1 MFIKTNVWIHVW
13 SITYSRRITYQNIRR
28 MTIYRLFLRFLEKPE
43 SSEEGVRESLA
54 LNVCVC
60 GVRVPV
66 PNVLPMP
73 MPNASV

>member
-54 LNVCVC
+54 LSVCVC
-60 GVRVPV
+60 GVYVQI
-66 PNVLPMP
+66 
-73 MPNASV
+73 SDF